1 MEFKNV
7 ERLMMFL
14 EVVDKGSFT
23 EAKDALG
30 ISKGYL
36 SKQVK
41 ALEEDLKTKLLVRST
56 RHMRLTL
63 EGQRAY
69 KHGLALRAQIQAF
82 DGHVQEE
89 NERISGLLR
98 ITAPKMF
105 TEVLLVDICADFQV
119 EHPEIR
125 FDINSSFT
133 THDLMKNEI
142 DLAIRATIDPPENMV
157 AKRLLS
163 YHHILVASPDYLSQ
177 VGTPT
182 AVQDLNAHQCLA
194 TQHQQNWPMRN
205 EDYGVEGWLSLNDNH
220 LLKQLALNHKGI
232 IRVPNYY
239 VHKEIQNGQLTE
251 VLPNHAS
258 EQGNDVYLLYPQL
271 TYVPEKLKT
280 FSMFLQNYLEH
291 NEIISAS

>member
-23 EAKDALG
+23 DAKDALG

-36 SKQVK
+36 SKQIK

-56 RHMRLTL
+56 RHMRLTS

-69 KHGLALRAQIQAF
+69 KHGLAIKAQIQAF
-82 DGHVQEE
+82 EGNVQEE

-105 TEVLLVDICADFQV
+105 TEVLLVDICAAFQLQ
-119 EHPEIR
+119 HPEIR
-125 FDINSSFT
+125 FEIHSSFT
-133 THDLMKNEI
+133 TYDLMQNEI
-142 DLAIRATIDPPENMV
+142 DLAIRATLTPPDNMV

-163 YHHILVASPDYLSQ
+163 YHHILVSSPEYLKNHGSP
-177 VGTPT
+177 V
-182 AVQDLNAHQCLA
+182 AVHDLNTHQCLA
-194 TQHQQNWPMRN
+194 TQHQLNWPMRN
-205 EDYGVEGWLSLNDNH
+205 EEYKVDGWLSINENH

-239 VHKEIQNGQLTE
+239 VSKEIKNGLLTE
-251 VLPNHAS
+251 VLPNEAC

-271 TYVPEKLKT
+271 TYTPTKLKT
-280 FSMFLQNYLEH
+280 FIDFLQ
-291 NEIISAS
+291 SALASR